1 MIYKQERG
9 VNLKKGKI
17 IVIVGLLIIAV
28 LMGANYLTDKSTP
41 DSTAAPNAQAT
52 SASAQSIEKAAE
64 NGESMWLLFRSTTC
78 APCLEMQ
85 EVFDQLE
92 PEYKDKVRFIAIDV
106 NDQANIEI
114 LRAWQIQYIPTTF
127 IVDST
132 GEITYQNVG
141 VIPTEDLKKELDK
154 VVK

>member
-1 MIYKQERG
+1 MT
-9 VNLKKGKI
+9 KGTKI
-17 IVIVGLLIIAV
+17 AAVGFLIFAI
-28 LMGANYLTDKSTP
+28 LIGASYMSKRSAP
-41 DSTAAPNAQAT
+41 DSVDQPVPPVT
-52 SASAQSIEKAAE
+52 SAAAETIEKATD

-78 APCLEMQ
+78 NPCVEMQ
-85 EVFDQLE
+85 KVFDQLE

-114 LRAWQIQYIPTTF
+114 LRVWRIQYIPTTF

-141 VIPTEDLKKELDK
+141 VIPTEDLKKELNK